1 MNEYFAAVLLIL
13 GLLTLGVLR
22 RFLRNRQRLRLHEMA
37 HQERMLAMEKGLPV
51 SDVPVGGEFD
61 AWLDDAWKDRLLDG
75 GWDRRLAL
83 LAGLVMLFGSAGAL
97 LVAWLLPVTSSTL
110 TPGGENDAAAL
121 KLAAAMG
128 VIPLM
133 ASFGLLL
140 YYRFT
145 APRS

>member
-1 MNEYFAAVLLIL
+1 MNEFFATVLLIL
-13 GLLTLGVLR
+13 GLLALGVLR

-51 SDVPVGGEFD
+51 SDVPVGGDFD

-97 LVAWLLPVTSSTL
+97 LLAWLLPVTPTL
-110 TPGGENDAAAL
+110 TPGGENDAAML
-121 KLAAAMG
+121 KLAASLGA
-128 VIPLM
+128 IPLM

-140 YYRFT
+140 YYRLT
-145 APRS
+145 APKR